1 MSEQKSLGAIFS
13 PPDVRDYRIAC
24 AAAPVEFPAEF
35 ELPMPEVKNQGQV
48 CSCVAHAL
56 ATTVEYFSRMQA
68 TTTGKCPS
76 DTYTGTG
83 AIRHTRERVWSQET
97 QSL

>member
-56 ATTVEYFSRMQA
+56 ATTVEYFSRMQGDDNREIHIREPA
-68 TTTGKCPS
+68 Q
-76 DTYTGTG
+76 YGTHG
-83 AIRHTRERVWSQET
+83 NGYGHKRRNRCD
-97 QSL
+97 L